1 MADNRSNID
10 QQSSK
15 INQKSI
21 KNRPRGNQKSIKIRS
36 KFDLGGVRGPLG
48 RPKFDLGGVW
58 GPFGS
63 LCGSGGRFDL
73 ETMIRWTPLGP
84 RVGGPKRSKIDP
96 RAGPKAINLVNI
108 FGIDFR
114 ALLGSI
120 LIRFGGPKW
129 SQNWSRIGL
138 ESDHEANVKMLK
150 NRWFLYG
157 F

>member
-15 INQKSI
+15 TIKINQKST
-21 KNRPRGNQKSIKIRS
+21 KRQPKSIKIRS
-36 KFDLGGVRGPLG
+36 
-48 RPKFDLGGVW
+48 KFDLGGVW

-63 LCGSGGRFDL
+63 LCGSGGRFDS
-73 ETMIRWTPLGP
+73 ETMIRWTPWGP

-138 ESDHEANVKMLK
+138 ESDHEANVKMFK
-150 NRWFLYG
+150 NHLFLYG